1 MVSYSSEVKI
11 KYLGDFSIFAIFSAI
26 SRDAKLT
33 NLRGQNHQLVHG
45 VEDKDLHH
53 VKEHHFFL

>member
-11 KYLGDFSIFAIFSAI
+11 KYLGDFSIFTIFEAI

-33 NLRGQNHQLVHG
+33 NLRG
-45 VEDKDLHH
+45 
-53 VKEHHFFL
+53 